1 MSTISRQSLET
12 LLVLAENAESTKAF
26 EELSAVLEE
35 IRAEEERQKL
45 SNTRWFLGLLFAG
58 LLYISL

>member
-26 EELSAVLEE
+26 EELTAVLEE

-45 SNTRWFLGLLFAG
+45 SNTRWFLGLLSG
-58 LLYISL
+58 NRL

>member
-12 LLVLAENAESTKAF
+12 LLVLAENAESTTAF
-26 EELSAVLEE
+26 EELTAVLEE

-45 SNTRWFLGLLFAG
+45 SNTRWFLGLLSG
-58 LLYISL
+58 NRL

>member
-12 LLVLAENAESTKAF
+12 LLILAKNAESTKAF
-26 EELSAVLEE
+26 EGLTAVLEE

-45 SNTRWFLGLLFAG
+45 SNTRWFLGLLFG
-58 LLYISL
+58 TRV

>member
-12 LLVLAENAESTKAF
+12 LLILAENAESTTAF
-26 EELSAVLEE
+26 KELTAVLEE

-45 SNTRWFLGLLFAG
+45 SSTRWFLGLLSG
-58 LLYISL
+58 NRL

>member
-26 EELSAVLEE
+26 EELTAVLEE
-35 IRAEEERQKL
+35 IRAEEERQKV
-45 SNTRWFLGLLFAG
+45 SNTRWFLGLLFG
-58 LLYISL
+58 NRV

>member
-35 IRAEEERQKL
+35 IRADEERQKL
-45 SNTRWFLGLLFAG
+45 SNTRWFLGLLFG
-58 LLYISL
+58 TRV

>member
-35 IRAEEERQKL
+35 IRTEEERQKV
-45 SNTRWFLGLLFAG
+45 SNTRWFLGLLFG
-58 LLYISL
+58 NRV

>member
-26 EELSAVLEE
+26 EELTAVLEE

-45 SNTRWFLGLLFAG
+45 SSTRWFLGLLSG
-58 LLYISL
+58 NRL

>member
-35 IRAEEERQKL
+35 IRADEERQQL
-45 SNTRWFLGLLFAG
+45 SNTRWVLGLIFG
-58 LLYISL
+58 LPR